1 MKNYEYVC
9 EFPRKEKQKA
19 IEHCKFLNSKDV
31 GKFEIREYTQS
42 RLIATKE
49 TKPTTYIV
57 VRRLE
62 DENKDKV

>member
-31 GKFEIREYTQS
+31 GKFEIKGYTQS
-42 RLIATKE
+42 RSIVTKK

-62 DENKDKV
+62 DENKDKI